1 VAQHVGP
8 EFKPQN
14 QKKKKRRKERRKEE
28 GGREQGTEEGRKE
41 GKKVKGGEDGLHWWI
56 GDTVQLEVYPWG
68 WQRGPSGAAFEFGC
82 HDGVGWWQGAVLGR
96 AQGDQDTRGRGAGQ
110 HMAHRQCWSWGSLWT
125 LGTGQLGSKLSS
137 AEGHYGHGWDFL
149 EMFRGSQ
156 PLLDLLLVHVPP
168 RA

>member
-1 VAQHVGP
+1 LSLVVMMGLG
-8 EFKPQN
+8 
-14 QKKKKRRKERRKEE
+14 
-28 GGREQGTEEGRKE
+28 GGRELSWA
-41 GKKVKGGEDGLHWWI
+41 GL
-56 GDTVQLEVYPWG
+56 
-68 WQRGPSGAAFEFGC
+68 
-82 HDGVGWWQGAVLGR
+82 
-96 AQGDQDTRGRGAGQ
+96 GDQDTRGRGAGQ